1 MDFIK
6 KLLKFIEDSN
16 IEEIDETFTK
26 FTHNM
31 DMENTERVVTMS
43 TTPDGMMVMSIFTPE
58 QWDMAIHLCE
68 VTEKDIQTIVE
79 ELSSDGD
86 IATIVIDPTEE

>member
-6 KLLKFIEDSN
+6 KLLQFIEDSN
-16 IEEIDETFTK
+16 IEEIDERFTK

-31 DMENTERVVTMS
+31 DLEETERVVTMS
-43 TTPDGMMVMSIFTPE
+43 TNADGMMVLSIFTPD
-58 QWDMAIHLCE
+58 QWEMALHLCE
-68 VTEKDIQTIVE
+68 VTEKDVQTIVE
-79 ELSSDGD
+79 ELSTDGD